1 MKRGSAVSEQQY
13 LTNPAY
19 EHCEYVGGQIFEKPI
34 GTTKHG
40 RLQVRFCFL
49 LNAFAESREMDLA
62 TELHCLMKVDGET
75 VYRLPDVSMIDEAK
89 LDAGDHLV
97 GRPTLAIEMRSPED
111 RTKSLLKMAEEYFA
125 NETKLVWVVDPE
137 AKNVLVLVAD
147 RVPWMIEVGEELTGA
162 PLWPDLKVD
171 LEAAFRGI

>member
-1 MKRGSAVSEQQY
+1 MKTGSAMSEQEY

-40 RLQVRFCFL
+40 RLQVRFCVL
-49 LNAFAESREMDLA
+49 LNAFAESRGLDLA

-89 LDAGDHLV
+89 IDAGDHLV
-97 GRPTLAIEMRSPED
+97 DGPTLAIEIRSPED
-111 RTKSLLKMAEEYFA
+111 RTKSLLKKAEEYFA
-125 NETKLVWVVDPE
+125 NGTKLVWVVDLE
-137 AKNVLVLVAD
+137 AKNVMVLVAD
-147 RVPWMIEVGEELTGA
+147 RVPWMIELGDELTGA
-162 PLWPDLKVD
+162 PVWPELKLD